1 MGKIILLDNA
11 LSNMIAAGE
20 VVERPSSVVKELV
33 ENSLDAKATSIQI
46 AIHDAGRTKI
56 VVNDNGEGMDRDDA
70 VLALKRH
77 ATSKIKTEFDLFRI
91 KTLGFRGEALP
102 SIASVSKMTLETST
116 GRGGTKIQAHEDN
129 ITINDAPARTGTT
142 ITVEELFYNTPARL
156 KYLKSDQTET
166 SSCIES
172 VSRLAIGHPHVS
184 FSFTVDDKVV
194 FKTSGR
200 GDQLETIMQVFGATS
215 AKNMVP
221 FAYSCPDFTISGFLG
236 KPDIAK
242 SNRYYMITL
251 MNGRAVY
258 MPKIQAAIIEG
269 YRDFLPNV
277 RFPFTILNLKV
288 DPSLVDVNVHP
299 SKREIRFSKEDLLK
313 QVLVEMIPNHLKQTS
328 LVAQPIISN
337 IKKTAPDH
345 IDNASL
351 SLFEPNTEYVAN
363 APQPAV
369 IGDGAIIAK
378 LRAMAQLHFTY
389 IVATSHTGALVLID
403 QHAAA
408 ERINYEKFQ
417 AMAKTSTYQVTPL
430 VPLLIELKPSEARLL
445 DESKITALEE
455 TGLTLVPFG
464 INTYQVTQI
473 PIWAREY
480 DERQY
485 VEGLVDQ
492 IIHLEK
498 IDILALRDEAI
509 ATKSCKR
516 SLKANQSLSM
526 TEMQKLI
533 DDLLK
538 TENPF
543 SCPHGRPTMIEFSQ
557 YELEKMFKRTGF

>member
-1 MGKIILLDNA
+1 
-11 LSNMIAAGE
+11 
-20 VVERPSSVVKELV
+20 
-33 ENSLDAKATSIQI
+33 
-46 AIHDAGRTKI
+46 
-56 VVNDNGEGMDRDDA
+56 
-70 VLALKRH
+70 
-77 ATSKIKTEFDLFRI
+77 
-91 KTLGFRGEALP
+91 
-102 SIASVSKMTLETST
+102 
-116 GRGGTKIQAHEDN
+116 
-129 ITINDAPARTGTT
+129 
-142 ITVEELFYNTPARL
+142 
-156 KYLKSDQTET
+156 
-166 SSCIES
+166 
-172 VSRLAIGHPHVS
+172 
-184 FSFTVDDKVV
+184 
-194 FKTSGR
+194 
-200 GDQLETIMQVFGATS
+200 
-215 AKNMVP
+215 
-221 FAYSCPDFTISGFLG
+221 
-236 KPDIAK
+236 
-242 SNRYYMITL
+242 
-251 MNGRAVY
+251 

>member
-33 ENSLDAKATSIQI
+33 ENSLDAKATTIQV

-102 SIASVSKMTLETST
+102 SIASVSKLSMETST
-116 GRGGTKIQAHEDN
+116 GQGGTKIEAHEDN
-129 ITINDAPARTGTT
+129 ISISDAPARTGTT

-166 SSCIES
+166 SNCIETL
-172 VSRLAIGHPHVS
+172 SRLAIGHPHVS
-184 FSFTVDDKVV
+184 FTCSIDEKLV

-200 GDQLETIMQVFGATS
+200 GDQLETIMHVFGTIA

-221 FAYSCPDFTISGFLG
+221 FSYSCPDFTISGYLG

-251 MNGRAVY
+251 LNGRSVY

-269 YRDFLPNV
+269 YRDFLPSV
-277 RFPFTILNLKV
+277 RFPFTIINLKV

-313 QVLVEMIPNHLKQTS
+313 QILIEIIPNHLKQTT
-328 LVAQPIISN
+328 LVAQPLVSN
-337 IKKTAPDH
+337 IKKILPEHLESVPLSFLEPD
-345 IDNASL
+345 
-351 SLFEPNTEYVAN
+351 TEYSVTV
-363 APQPAV
+363 PQPSVGSDAP
-369 IGDGAIIAK
+369 IRSK
-378 LRAMAQLHFTY
+378 LHAMTQIHSTY
-389 IVATSHTGALVLID
+389 IVATSHTGALILID

-417 AMAKTSTYQVTPL
+417 AMAKTSAYKVTPL

-445 DESKITALEE
+445 DETKITALQE

-485 VEGLVDQ
+485 VEGLIDQ
-492 IIHLEK
+492 IIHLDK
-498 IDILALRDEAI
+498 IDILAIRDEAI
-509 ATKSCKR
+509 ASKSCKR
-516 SLKANQSLSM
+516 SLKANQSLSIS
-526 TEMQKLI
+526 EMQKLI

-538 TENPF
+538 TDNPF